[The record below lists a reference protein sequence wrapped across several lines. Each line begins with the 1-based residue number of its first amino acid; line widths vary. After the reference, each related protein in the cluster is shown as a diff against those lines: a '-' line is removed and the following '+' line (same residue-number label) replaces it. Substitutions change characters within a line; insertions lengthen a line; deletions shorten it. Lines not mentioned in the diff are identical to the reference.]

1 MLVFLRHFYPFVRVP
16 LRKFSEMQC
25 VFTLAFVSCLSSE
38 DESLHRLSK
47 RQQ

>member
-1 MLVFLRHFYPFVRVP
+1 
-16 LRKFSEMQC
+16 MQC

-38 DESLHRLSK
+38 DESLHRLSQ

>member
-1 MLVFLRHFYPFVRVP
+1 
-16 LRKFSEMQC
+16 MQC

-38 DESLHRLSK
+38 DESLHRYSQ

>member
-1 MLVFLRHFYPFVRVP
+1 
-16 LRKFSEMQC
+16 MQY

-38 DESLHRLSK
+38 DESLHRLSI